1 LITDKNENLL
11 QGGEKMKNDK
21 IIDAVKDFTKKVS
34 IIIGNNTDDNKDN
47 KIDTTVKINDKVVFK
62 DKI

>member
-1 LITDKNENLL
+1 
-11 QGGEKMKNDK
+11 MKNDK